1 MEKKLKNAYFHCIG
15 GASGDMILGAV
26 IDAGASV
33 DTIREAL
40 ESTKVKGVELTCEDS
55 QRCGLS
61 GKLVT
66 VHLDDKAKQPRHWKD
81 FVEAVDGSDLAITVK
96 RRATAVFHRMAEAE
110 ARVHKTSIE
119 DVHLHE
125 LGTLDTLVDVVGG
138 IVGLDALG
146 VERLYSSPFPS
157 GSGVIK
163 SEHGILPV
171 PGPATVALMAMAGAP
186 IVPAPGN
193 ATETGEMVTP
203 TGAAIITTLASFGQ
217 PAIKL
222 ESIGYGLGMRESS
235 DYPNALGLWIG
246 QDIEVSHTANLTL
259 IETNMDDMTGELLGY
274 VQERLFDLGAR
285 DVWFSP
291 IQMKKNRPGTMLSA
305 ILNPELEQR
314 AIQLLMRETT
324 TLGVRVRALLRYEAE
339 RESTTTQ
346 TQFGPVA
353 VKVKR
358 LDGVAVA
365 VSPEYE
371 ECKRIALEWKMPLQ
385 AVFDIVRR
393 VAESQLLD

>member
-1 MEKKLKNAYFHCIG
+1 
-15 GASGDMILGAV
+15 MILGAV
-26 IDAGASV
+26 IDAGAPV
-33 DTIREAL
+33 DAIREAL
-40 ESTKVKGVELTCEDS
+40 KSTKIKGVELTCEDS
-55 QRCGLS
+55 QRGGLS

-66 VHLDDKAKQPRHWKD
+66 VHLDEKARQPRHWKD
-81 FVEAVDGSDLAITVK
+81 FVEAVDGSDLAITIK
-96 RRATAVFHRMAEAE
+96 RRANAVFHRMAEAE

-119 DVHLHE
+119 GVHLHE

-146 VERLYSSPFPS
+146 IERLYSSPFPS
-157 GSGVIK
+157 GSGLIK
-163 SEHGILPV
+163 SEHGVLPV
-171 PGPATVALMAMAGAP
+171 PGPATVALMAMANAP

-193 ATETGEMVTP
+193 AIETGEMVTP
-203 TGAAIITTLASFGQ
+203 TGAAIITTLAVFGQ

-222 ESIGYGLGMRESS
+222 ENIGYGLGMRESS
-235 DYPNALGLWIG
+235 DYPNALALWIG

-259 IETNMDDMTGELLGY
+259 VETNVDDMTGELLGY

-291 IQMKKNRPGTMLSA
+291 IQMKKNRPGTMLST
-305 ILNPELEQR
+305 ILNPELEQQ

-324 TLGVRVRALLRYEAE
+324 TLGVRVRTLLRYEAE
-339 RESTTTQ
+339 RESTTTN

-371 ECKRIALEWKMPLQ
+371 ECRRIALEWGMPLQ

-393 VAESQLLD
+393 VAESQFLD